1 MRLRGDPSLKQRPL
15 FIDEAFSIQH
25 ALAEY
30 SVPQIQTLMHISEPL
45 AVKTKTTIESWLS
58 NTTPASPA
66 IDSFIGDIYS
76 GLRSDDFN
84 NEDREYANSHLR
96 ILSGLYGILRPL
108 DAIHPYRFEMGY
120 RLPLAPH
127 TSMYEFWGNRI
138 AQSLPQNELI
148 VHASSQ
154 EYIKVVEPYI
164 DEKRII
170 TPKFLTV
177 HPAKQMPLFVAVHAK
192 IARGAYAR
200 WIIKNR
206 IESINDLPLFSDLGY
221 QYDSTQSSPTK
232 PVYIAVEFK
241 GIGLSQRLKV

>member
-1 MRLRGDPSLKQRPL
+1 MRQRYDQTHKQNPL
-15 FIDEAFSIQH
+15 FLDEAITIQK

-30 SVPQIQTLMHISEPL
+30 SVPQIQTLMHISKPL
-45 AVKTKTTIESWLS
+45 AIKTKETITSWLAEK
-58 NTTPASPA
+58 NHASPA

-84 NEDREYANSHLR
+84 EDDREYANSHLR

-108 DAIHPYRFEMGY
+108 DTIRPYRFEMGY
-120 RLPLAPH
+120 RLPLALH
-127 TSMYEFWGNRI
+127 SMMYEFWGTRI
-138 AQSLPQNELI
+138 AQTLPQDELI

-154 EYIKVVEPYI
+154 EYIKVIEPYI

-170 TPKFLTV
+170 APTFLTI
-177 HPAKQMPLFVAVHAK
+177 HPDTLKPIFVAVHAK

-221 QYDSTQSSPTK
+221 QYDSTLSSPSK

-241 GIGLSQRLKV
+241 GLGLSQRLKV